1 MSFYTVVKAAAGLVF
16 RLIYRIEVHGKENI
30 PTDGKL
36 VLCSNHIHNFDPII
50 LSIVFPRQIF
60 WMAKKQI
67 FENKILS
74 YLFKNLGAFPVD
86 REESDLSAIK
96 NSLKVLKKE
105 GVLGIF
111 PEGTRVKE
119 FNLKNAKP
127 GISLI
132 SIKAHSMVL
141 PVYIEGDYRIFSKI
155 KVYFGKPIDFSKY
168 YNGKLSTDE
177 YRLLSQEILQ
187 SIYSNKYKEEGK
199 IGDNH
204 S

>member
-1 MSFYTVVKAAAGLVF
+1 MSFYRVVKTAAGFVF
-16 RLIYRIEVHGKENI
+16 RIIYRIEVHGEENI
-30 PTDGKL
+30 PMDGRL
-36 VLCSNHIHNFDPII
+36 VLCSNHIHNFDPLI
-50 LSIVFPRQIF
+50 LSIVFPREVS
-60 WMAKKQI
+60 WMAKKQL
-67 FENKILS
+67 FKNKTLS
-74 YLFKNLGAFPVD
+74 YLLKKLGAFPVD

-96 NSLKVLKKE
+96 NALKVLKKE

-132 SIKAHSMVL
+132 SIKSRSMVL
-141 PVYIEGDYRIFSKI
+141 PVYIEGNYKAFRKI

-168 YNGKLSTDE
+168 YDEKLGTEE
-177 YRLLSQEILQ
+177 YSLLSQEILQ